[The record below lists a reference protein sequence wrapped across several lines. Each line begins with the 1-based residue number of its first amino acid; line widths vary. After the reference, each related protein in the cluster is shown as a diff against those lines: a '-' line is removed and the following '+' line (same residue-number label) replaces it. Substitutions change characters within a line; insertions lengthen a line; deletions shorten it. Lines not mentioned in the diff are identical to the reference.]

1 MFFKQR
7 STKEATLSYFYGCGG
22 LGQAV
27 AVDVVEGDEE
37 WFLHESEKA
46 GVRLAWVIETHVH
59 ADHLSGGRRLAEKTG
74 AFYGL
79 HESAQKYVRFPFH
92 PLKDDEILQT
102 GNVLTRIL
110 HTPGHTPDSLCLLVS
125 DLRRGEAPWF
135 VLTGDTLFVGSV
147 GRPDLGGSP
156 EEMAGQIFDSLHKKL
171 LALPDEVEIYPGH
184 TSGSVC
190 AAGISGKP
198 SSTIGFEKRF
208 NPFLI
213 LGDQK
218 EFIARLTADIP
229 DKPADF
235 ERIVAINLGHQP
247 ASGSL

>member
-27 AVDVVEGDEE
+27 AEDVVEGDEE

-59 ADHLSGGRRLAEKTG
+59 ADHLSGGRRLAEMTG

-79 HESAQKYVRFPFH
+79 HESAQRHARYPFR
-92 PLKDDEILQT
+92 PLKDNEILQT

-147 GRPDLGGSP
+147 GRPDLGGAP
-156 EEMAGQIFDSLHKKL
+156 EEMAGQIFDSLHERL
-171 LALPDEVEIYPGH
+171 LALSDEVEIFPGH

-208 NPFLI
+208 NPFLT
-213 LGDQK
+213 LGDRK
-218 EFIARLTADIP
+218 KFIAHLTADIP
-229 DKPADF
+229 DKPAGF
-235 ERIVAINLGHQP
+235 ERIVAVNLGHQP